1 MNSVTPSQTSG
12 RPRDQQASRAILEAT
27 IEMLKERG
35 YSDMSIEAVAAA
47 AGVGKATIYRR
58 YASKAELV
66 IAALDEVVVAPPVP
80 DTGTIRGDL
89 EIVLEHFRQALIIDL
104 GTTTVGSIIA
114 EAQRQPE
121 LIAALRTQFT
131 EPRRDVIRTLLA
143 RATQRGELRGG
154 LDIETIID
162 LLIGGLFIHNIHTG
176 DTPKTIIPRILNTI
190 EPAIPANPS

>member
-1 MNSVTPSQTSG
+1 
-12 RPRDQQASRAILEAT
+12 
-27 IEMLKERG
+27 MLKERG